1 MLSAGT
7 SRDQISSGA
16 LASHAGSRRLGP
28 CLADGIIPIPMT
40 TGTSIELWAACA
52 VLAVGV
58 AWSRYEKK
66 RTRDKFLREL
76 AAMEPDRREK
86 LLTRLRPELQAELRE
101 QLMERFR
108 LVNFR

>member
-1 MLSAGT
+1 M
-7 SRDQISSGA
+7 A
-16 LASHAGSRRLGP
+16 LFRF
-28 CLADGIIPIPMT
+28 PMT

-76 AAMEPDRREK
+76 AAMEPERREK